1 MARRSTPL
9 QRRHKVNFPHMNE
22 GRFPGTPHDVYQ
34 YQNEFAYSRWPKNVK
49 INVLNV
55 KWNSDYKDVP
65 AFQSTQARDAW
76 LDAHASLEDSFI
88 LPTMMRNVF
97 DGYVSLPIPY
107 AVMSR
112 YNYVFVDL
120 PMATSASEPIANES
134 ASGVRRY
141 CYFVEDI
148 QQAAPSTTKCRVT
161 LDAWTTY
168 INDLQVP
175 YMQLERGHA
184 PMAAAASVSDY
195 LRDPLSHTSHLLADD
210 VSFDDATIAKHSHL
224 IDFGGSEK
232 WVLFATTAAP
242 ADLASLVDA
251 PTGSA
256 TPATFYDVDQRDGY
270 QLGVS
275 GYDWEFGRDYS
286 TQRAP
291 ARPWQNEG
299 GSVPNGYSVYCVKAT
314 EAPLFFEDVAV
325 RCPAFLSTIGGCFV
339 LGAALFGRGTA
350 RSILGHTVYDV
361 IEQTASVDVDLAK
374 SDFGYPTEYDA
385 LTKLYTYPYA
395 HLEASDNFGNSFEMR
410 VESTSG
416 LGVRCPV
423 SLAFPYLYMQPFLVG
438 ANGTGRT
445 TYTWTQLDGTTT
457 TEDAYTSDIS
467 RFMWTWEIPTYV
479 VMQEGARDWAAHNA
493 ATLDADRQAALN
505 AYRSGVRGANTG
517 YENTSDSNNTSVA
530 NTARSGQTSTQ
541 NTARSG
547 QTSVDNTARSGQTS
561 VDNTAR
567 SGQTSV
573 DNTARSGDTSV
584 ENTQRSGE
592 LAQRTTD
599 NNNNCSRDNQ
609 SSSNSL
615 LERRAELGVAR
626 VWAESGNAQSVMAK
640 GLQADATAASNS
652 LAVSMGTSAASAVVG
667 AASAGAVSGEG
678 LANFG
683 LGQVQTAA
691 QIGIALG
698 KEAEMVSAQS
708 EATHNNA
715 QSNNDITG
723 LEVTAQ
729 TTRATEINERQIGN
743 ATQITNDQVDTNNA
757 NADASRSTANTNAN
771 ASRNTSNANAG
782 ATAATANQ
790 NATASADTANANA
803 SASADTANANA
814 SASASTANANA
825 SASANTSN
833 ANASYSRDVAV
844 DTAKRALNLA
854 QQRAQ
859 ATHTAAGA
867 GAPVEYGARAGE
879 PMPDVMRRRQI
890 QIRVCTQRPDAIAQ
904 AGDYFLRYGYASN
917 RNWSVSD
924 FCPMPHFCYWKAAD
938 ATVVDGLGA
947 TNAVSLAIQDILE
960 AGVTAWRDPDEIGR
974 ISIYGNR

>member
-1 MARRSTPL
+1 MR
-9 QRRHKVNFPHMNE
+9 E
-22 GRFPGTPHDVYQ
+22 GTYPGTPRNVYE
-34 YQNEFAYSRWPKNVK
+34 YQNNFVYSRWPKNVR

-65 AFQSTQARDAW
+65 AFQTTQARDAW
-76 LDAHASLEDSFI
+76 LDVHASLEDSFI

-97 DGYVSLPIPY
+97 DGYVALPIPY
-107 AVMSR
+107 AVMCR

-120 PMATSASEPIANES
+120 PMATSAAEPIAHEG

-141 CYFVEDI
+141 CYFVDEI

-184 PMAAAASVSDY
+184 PMAAAASVTDY

-210 VSFDDATIAKHSHL
+210 VSFDDATVAKHSHL

-232 WVLFATTAAP
+232 WVLFATTTGP
-242 ADLASLVDA
+242 ASLGALVSA
-251 PTGSA
+251 PVGEM
-256 TPATFYDVDQRDGY
+256 TPPTFYDVDQRDGY

-275 GYDWEFGRDYS
+275 GYEWDFTRDYS

-291 ARPWQNEG
+291 AIPWASEG
-299 GSVPNGYSVYCVKAT
+299 GSVPNGYHVYAIEAHKAQ
-314 EAPLFFEDVAV
+314 LFFYDVADK
-325 RCPAFLSTIGGCFV
+325 CPGFLSTIGGCFV
-339 LGAALFGRGTA
+339 LGADLFGRGTA

-361 IEQTASVDVDLAK
+361 IEQTTSVDVDLDK

-385 LTKLYTYPYA
+385 LTKLYTYPYS

-410 VESTSG
+410 VESTSN

-438 ANGTGRT
+438 ANGAGQT
-445 TYTWTQLDGTTT
+445 TYTWAQLDGTTT
-457 TEDAYTSDIS
+457 IEDAYTSDIS
-467 RFMWTWEIPTYV
+467 RFMWTWEIPVYT

-493 ATLDADRQAALN
+493 ATLEADRQAALN

-517 YENTSDSNNTSVA
+517 YENARDSNNTNIA

-567 SGQTSV
+567 SGQTNV
-573 DNTARSGDTSV
+573 DNTARSGATSV

-609 SSSNSL
+609 DSSNSL
-615 LERRAELGVAR
+615 LERRVELGVAR
-626 VWAESGNAQSVMAK
+626 VWAEARTAEDVMAK

-683 LGQVQTAA
+683 LGQVTTAA

-708 EATHNNA
+708 AATIDNA
-715 QSNNDITG
+715 QSNNDISG
-723 LEVTAQ
+723 LEVQAQ
-729 TTRATEINERQIGN
+729 TSRATEINERRIGN
-743 ATQITNDQVDTNNA
+743 ATQITNDSVDTNNV
-757 NADASRSTANTNAN
+757 NAGASRDTANAN
-771 ASRNTSNANAG
+771 AMASRDTGNANAG

-790 NATASADTANANA
+790 NAAASADTANANT
-803 SASADTANANA
+803 SASAN
-814 SASASTANANA
+814 TANANA

-833 ANASYSRDVAV
+833 ANARYSRDVAI
-844 DTAKRALNLA
+844 DTAQRSLALA
-854 QQRAQ
+854 QQRTQ
-859 ATHTAAGA
+859 AAHTAAGA
-867 GAPVEYGARAGE
+867 SAPVEYGTRAGE

-924 FCPMPHFCYWKAAD
+924 FCPMPHFCYWKASD

-947 TNAVSLAIQDILE
+947 TNAVCLAIQDILE

-974 ISIYGNR
+974 VSIYGNR

>member
-1 MARRSTPL
+1 
-9 QRRHKVNFPHMNE
+9 MNE
-22 GRFPGTPHDVYQ
+22 GRYPGVPQDVYQ
-34 YQNEFAYSRWPKNVK
+34 YQNDFAYSRWPKNVK

-65 AFQSTQARDAW
+65 AFQSVQARDAW

-97 DGYVSLPIPY
+97 DGHINLPIPY
-107 AVMSR
+107 AVMSC
-112 YNYVFVDL
+112 YNYIFVDL
-120 PMATSASEPIANES
+120 PIATSAAEPIAHES

-184 PMAAAASVSDY
+184 PMAAAASVTEY
-195 LRDPLSHTSHLLADD
+195 LHDPLSHTSHLLADD
-210 VSFDDATIAKHSHL
+210 VSFDDATVAKHSHL

-242 ADLASLVDA
+242 TDLASLVDA
-251 PTGSA
+251 PAGSE

-275 GYDWEFGRDYS
+275 GYGWDFGRDYS

-291 ARPWQNEG
+291 ARPWQSEG
-299 GSVPNGYSVYCVKAT
+299 GSVPNGYSVYAIKAT
-314 EAPLFFEDVAV
+314 EATLFFGDVSV

-374 SDFGYPTEYDA
+374 SDFGYPAEYDS

-410 VESTSG
+410 IESTSG
-416 LGVRCPV
+416 LGIRCPV

-438 ANGTGRT
+438 ANGTGQT
-445 TYTWTQLDGTTT
+445 TFTWSQLDGTTT

-467 RFMWTWEIPTYV
+467 RFMWTWEIPTYT
-479 VMQEGARDWAAHNA
+479 VMQEGARDWAQHNA
-493 ATLDADRQAALN
+493 ATLNADRQGALN
-505 AYRSGVRGANTG
+505 AYRATMRGANTG
-517 YENTSDSNNTSVA
+517 YENTVDSNSTSVA
-530 NTARSGQTSTQ
+530 NMARSGQTSVNNTARSGQT
-541 NTARSG
+541 N
-547 QTSVDNTARSGQTS
+547 
-561 VDNTAR
+561 
-567 SGQTSV
+567 V

-609 SSSNSL
+609 NSSNAL
-615 LERRAELGVAR
+615 TNRMTDLGVAK
-626 VWAESGNAQSVMAK
+626 VLAEASHAQSVMAK
-640 GLQADATAASNS
+640 GLQADATAATNS
-652 LAVSMGTSAASAVVG
+652 LAVSMGTSAASTVFG
-667 AASAGAVSGEG
+667 AASAGFISGEE
-678 LANFG
+678 LTNFG
-683 LGQVQTAA
+683 LGQVASAA

-698 KEAEMVSAQS
+698 KEADMVSAQS
-708 EATHNNA
+708 EATHENSVSNDEISHLMANA
-715 QSNNDITG
+715 QTS
-723 LEVTAQ
+723 
-729 TTRATEINERQIGN
+729 RASEINERQIGN
-743 ATQITNDQVDTNNA
+743 ATQVTNDHVDTNNV
-757 NADASRSTANTNAN
+757 NAGASRDTANTNAR
-771 ASRNTSNANAG
+771 ASRDTGNANAG
-782 ATAATANQ
+782 ASAA
-790 NATASADTANANA
+790 
-803 SASADTANANA
+803 TANANA
-814 SASASTANANA
+814 SASAST
-825 SASANTSN
+825 SN
-833 ANASYSRDVAV
+833 ANAGYSRDVAF
-844 DTAKRALNLA
+844 DTAKRTLNLA
-854 QQRAQ
+854 QQRAS
-859 ATHTAAGA
+859 AAHTAAGA
-867 GAPVEYGARAGE
+867 TAPVEYGTRAGE

-890 QIRVCTQRPDAIAQ
+890 QIRVCTQHPDAIAQ

-924 FCPMPHFCYWKAAD
+924 FCPMPHFCYWKASD

-974 ISIYGNR
+974 VSIYGNR

>member
-1 MARRSTPL
+1 
-9 QRRHKVNFPHMNE
+9 MNE
-22 GRFPGTPHDVYQ
+22 GRYPGTPQDVYQ
-34 YQNEFAYSRWPKNVK
+34 YQNDFAYSRWPKNVK

-65 AFQSTQARDAW
+65 AFQSVQARDSW
-76 LDAHASLEDSFI
+76 LDAHASLEDSFT

-120 PMATSASEPIANES
+120 PIATSAAEPIAHES

-184 PMAAAASVSDY
+184 PMAAAANVADY

-210 VSFDDATIAKHSHL
+210 VSFDDATVARRSHL

-275 GYDWEFGRDYS
+275 GYDWKFGRDYS
-286 TQRAP
+286 TQRTP
-291 ARPWQNEG
+291 ARPWQSEG
-299 GSVPNGYSVYCVKAT
+299 GSVPNGYSVYAIKAT
-314 EAPLFFEDVAV
+314 EATLFFNDVAV

-350 RSILGHTVYDV
+350 RSILGHVVYDV
-361 IEQTASVDVDLAK
+361 IEQTASVDVDLVK
-374 SDFGYPTEYDA
+374 SDFEYPAEYDA

-395 HLEASDNFGNSFEMR
+395 HLEASDNLGNSFEMR
-410 VESTSG
+410 IESTSN
-416 LGVRCPV
+416 LGVKCPV

-438 ANGTGRT
+438 ANGSGQT

-467 RFMWTWEIPTYV
+467 RYMWTWEIPTYV
-479 VMQEGARDWAAHNA
+479 VMQEGARDWAARNA
-493 ATLDADRQAALN
+493 ATLEADRQGALN

-517 YENTSDSNNTSVA
+517 YENARDSNNTSVA

-567 SGQTSV
+567 SGQTNV

-599 NNNNCSRDNQ
+599 NNNSCSRDNQ
-609 SSSNSL
+609 NSSNAL
-615 LERRAELGVAR
+615 TDRMTDLGVAK
-626 VWAESGNAQSVMAK
+626 VWAEAGHAQDVMAK

-678 LANFG
+678 LTNFG
-683 LGQVQTAA
+683 LGQISSAA

-698 KEAEMVSAQS
+698 KEADMVSAQS
-708 EATHNNA
+708 AATHDNA
-715 QSNNDITG
+715 SSNDDISHQMA
-723 LEVTAQ
+723 EAQ
-729 TTRATEINERQIGN
+729 TSRASEINERRIGN
-743 ATQITNDQVDTNNA
+743 ATQITNDNVDTNNV
-757 NADASRSTANTNAN
+757 NAGASRDTANTNAR
-771 ASRNTSNANAG
+771 ASRDTSNANAG
-782 ATAATANQ
+782 ASAATANQ
-790 NATASADTANANA
+790 NAAASANTSNANA
-803 SASADTANANA
+803 SASAN
-814 SASASTANANA
+814 TANANA

-833 ANASYSRDVAV
+833 ANAGYSRDVAI
-844 DTAKRALNLA
+844 DTAQRALTLA
-854 QQRAQ
+854 QQRASAQ
-859 ATHTAAGA
+859 RTAAGA
-867 GAPVEYGARAGE
+867 TAPVEYGTRGGD

-904 AGDYFLRYGYASN
+904 AGDFFLRYGYASN
-917 RNWSVSD
+917 RNWAVTD
-924 FCPMPHFCYWKAAD
+924 FCPMPHFCYWKASD

-974 ISIYGNR
+974 VSIYGNR